1 MHVIKNKVG
10 IIKEKPPSPKTKLG
24 PGLSN
29 IVAVNK
35 KEMVKTGII
44 CIRNPKSFLTKG
56 TAKIKIPIGITK
68 NWIPPHDASPKPN
81 TIPPVIILVKAIFL
95 FSDLKPLR
103 KKYNPNNPK
112 NNPSGSDL
120 NQPKV
125 PRNITGKD
133 TEKNK
138 AAKRPA
144 VVPPKTLTSAKIM
157 TTVNEP
163 TTTGNKIVKSYNE
176 ELPPKI

>member
-10 IIKEKPPSPKTKLG
+10 IIKEKPPSPKTKSG

-29 IVAVNK
+29 IIDVNK
-35 KEMVKTGII
+35 NEMTKIGII
-44 CIRNPKSFLTKG
+44 CIKNSKSFLTKG

-81 TIPPVIILVKAIFL
+81 TMPPAITLAKAIFL
-95 FSDLKPLR
+95 FLDLRPLR

-133 TEKNK
+133 TEKNND
-138 AAKRPA
+138 ANRPA
-144 VVPPKTLTSAKIM
+144 VVPPKTRTSAKIM

-176 ELPPKI
+176 DSPPKI